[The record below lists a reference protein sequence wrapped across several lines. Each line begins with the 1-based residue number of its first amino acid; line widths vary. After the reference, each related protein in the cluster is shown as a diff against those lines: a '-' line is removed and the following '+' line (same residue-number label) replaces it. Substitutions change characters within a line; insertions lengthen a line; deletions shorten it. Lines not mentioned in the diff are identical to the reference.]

1 MTLLSQ
7 LATLF
12 DPTTLSVHIIQGQP
26 LVAKKWKPGWW
37 KLTPLENKREKSE
50 IEHFLAQLTRSIH
63 EHPDSFMEIERKHSF
78 VYQIGA
84 YRIVVVLPPVSK
96 LPEITIVKQLV
107 QLSLDKYEL
116 TPDVLTYLLEQAKG
130 IVIAGAP
137 GEGKST
143 FAQAFIA
150 KLADQNVVIKTIEAP
165 RDLIVPPWVTQYSF
179 GHASHN
185 EIRDILLLSR
195 PDYSVYDE
203 IRNREDFELYKDLRL
218 TGIGLIG
225 VMHATAAIDSI
236 QRFLSAVDLGTLPQV
251 IDTVV
256 FIRWGRVE
264 QILNLHLT
272 VKTPW
277 GMVGDD
283 LARPVVIVND
293 MVTKQ
298 PLYELYT
305 YGDNTVVMPISA
317 TTASWWATNVI
328 ATYASQALE
337 SKIQQLLG
345 VTCVVEVKWPQSI
358 ALTVPESMMGR
369 VIGKAGATIQQLERT
384 LKLSISVK
392 EAMGKPPAGEHPTFT
407 IKEQRT
413 GGKKNTIELIFGPQY
428 AHTQMSFMIGESLI
442 HMTTNQLGIITLRRK
457 KDIDACRN
465 GSLHLVA

>member
-1 MTLLSQ
+1 MKLTNSLEE
-7 LATLF
+7 LF
-12 DPTTLSVHIIQGQP
+12 DTSTLSVHIIQGQP
-26 LVAKKWKPGWW
+26 IVAKKWKPWW
-37 KLTPLENKREKSE
+37 RKLIPMDTIRDKTA
-50 IEHFLAQLTRSIH
+50 ITHFLEELTASIQH
-63 EHPDSFMEIERKHSF
+63 HPDSFMEIERAHSF

-107 QLSLDKYEL
+107 QLSLDAYEL
-116 TPDVLTYLLEQAKG
+116 APELLTYLLEQAKG

-150 KLADQNVVIKTIEAP
+150 KLAEQSVVIKTIEAP

-203 IRNREDFELYKDLRL
+203 IRNREDFALYKDLRL

-256 FIRWGRVE
+256 FIKGGRIE

-283 LARPVVIVND
+283 LARPIVIVSD
-293 MVTKQ
+293 LVSKV
-298 PLYELYT
+298 PLYEIYT
-305 YGDNTVVMPISA
+305 FGDNTVVMPLNA
-317 TTASWWATNVI
+317 TESQGWATNVI
-328 ATYASQALE
+328 ASYASQALE
-337 SKIQQLLG
+337 AKIQQLLG

-358 ALTVPESMMGR
+358 NLTVPESMMGR
-369 VIGKAGATIQQLERT
+369 VIGKAGATIQQLERS

-392 EAMGKPPAGEHPTFT
+392 EAFWSPPDGDLPHFT
-407 IKEQRT
+407 IKEQRMW
-413 GGKKNTIELIFGPQY
+413 GKKSVVEVIFGPRY
-428 AHTQMSFMIGESLI
+428 AHQQMSFMIEGELTRL
-442 HMTTNQLGIITLRRK
+442 TTNHLGIITLRRK
-457 KDIDACRN
+457 KHIDASRS
-465 GSLHLVA
+465 GAFHLVT